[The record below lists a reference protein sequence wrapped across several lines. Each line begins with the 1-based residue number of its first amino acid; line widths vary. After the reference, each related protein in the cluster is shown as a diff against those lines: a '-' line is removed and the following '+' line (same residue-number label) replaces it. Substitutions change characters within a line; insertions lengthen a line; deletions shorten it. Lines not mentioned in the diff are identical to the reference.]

1 MEMLTLFASNKDEA
15 AAQVAQLE
23 QAGDLP
29 ILIDTIWGT
38 HLGRVFEVK
47 VRLADPSETREA
59 FQETGIHCPFA
70 LDVMVCSPTVH

>member
-1 MEMLTLFASNKDEA
+1 MEMLTLFASNQDEA

-38 HLGRVFEVK
+38 HLGRVFAVK
-47 VRLADPSETREA
+47 VRLAELAETHEA
-59 FQETGIHCPFA
+59 YEETGIHCPFA
-70 LDVMVCSPTVH
+70 LDVMVCSPTIH